1 MKERYTRFSTNQLAA
16 AAAVALTLVLAG
28 PVLCQQPFPAPP
40 ADKGNTERASQ
51 QDMSRREMQLRNLG
65 ATATVVDKKQ
75 IQALINKVE
84 KDFNRILVLHNEL
97 VRVVS
102 ADAVPDYDFISE
114 ATGEINKR
122 AGSLQSTLA
131 LQKPSDIDE
140 KLKRTQLDDG
150 HLKDAL
156 IILCK
161 QIRSFV
167 TNPTI
172 TTPGLVDVKESARA
186 SADLENVIELSKR
199 IKKIAERL
207 K

>member
-1 MKERYTRFSTNQLAA
+1 MKERYTRFSTKQLAA
-16 AAAVALTLVLAG
+16 AAAVALTIVVAG
-28 PVLCQQPFPAPP
+28 PVLCQQPIPAPP
-40 ADKGNTERASQ
+40 ADRGNGERAHQ

-65 ATATVVDKKQ
+65 ATAAAVGTKQ
-75 IQALINKVE
+75 IQALLHKVE
-84 KDFNRILVLHNEL
+84 KDFNRIVVLHNEL

-102 ADAVPDYDFISE
+102 GDAAPDYDFISE

-131 LQKPSDIDE
+131 LLKPSDIDE
-140 KLKRTQLDDG
+140 KLKRTQFDDA
-150 HLKDAL
+150 HIRDAL
-156 IILCK
+156 IILCR

-172 TTPGLVDVKESARA
+172 TTPGMIDVKESAKA
-186 SADLENVIELSKR
+186 SADLENVIELSER
-199 IKKIAERL
+199 IKKIAQRL